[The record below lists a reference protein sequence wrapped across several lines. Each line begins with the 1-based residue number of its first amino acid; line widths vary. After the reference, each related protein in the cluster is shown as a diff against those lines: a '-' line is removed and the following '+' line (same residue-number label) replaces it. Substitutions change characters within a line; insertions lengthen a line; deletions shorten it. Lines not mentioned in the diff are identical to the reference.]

1 MRFMAQAL
9 MGSLRLKSSI
19 FVQSVGTHA
28 PFWNPRKNRGRKN
41 NGLPAKHPQ
50 PRPGTQ
56 RRAGALKPGRI
67 MQLGMHKM
75 DSTLSEKFLFR
86 AQVNDACI
94 EAQNMVDI
102 AREYANNAL
111 RVAEKAV
118 IAVQKAE
125 ARLAKCK
132 ADKADFENL

>member
-1 MRFMAQAL
+1 MFFKVSAVDHKAYNMCEN
-9 MGSLRLKSSI
+9 
-19 FVQSVGTHA
+19 T
-28 PFWNPRKNRGRKN
+28 PFFQNPRKPRGRKN
-41 NGLPAKHPQ
+41 TAKWHPQ

-67 MQLGMHKM
+67 VQLGMHKM